1 MPTRALKAD
10 RLLKNA
16 RIIIPAGFLLLLI
29 AAIAVVIGLVRS
41 RDADQMVVHTLEVQ
55 QSAQSLLIDVR
66 DAETN
71 KRSFLLTGT
80 PDYMEAFGSA
90 MQAIPEEFD
99 RLRTLSSDNPEQRAR
114 VAELGKLIDAKLD
127 ELRRTHALIQQGKPQ
142 EALAILN
149 TTGSRQLINDIR
161 ENIAAVIQAESK
173 LLAERQT
180 EAKEERYLLAFLI
193 GLALI
198 SAALLSGLLA
208 FSTLQSLRG
217 LIARTKELETE
228 FETSPR
234 GGVDALPGAEDG
246 SRGPAHRRHRA

>member
-149 TTGSRQLINDIR
+149 TTGQP
-161 ENIAAVIQAESK
+161 AVDQ
-173 LLAERQT
+173 
-180 EAKEERYLLAFLI
+180 
-193 GLALI
+193 
-198 SAALLSGLLA
+198 
-208 FSTLQSLRG
+208 
-217 LIARTKELETE
+217 
-228 FETSPR
+228 
-234 GGVDALPGAEDG
+234 
-246 SRGPAHRRHRA
+246 